1 MEPLM
6 APWVYEELLSI
17 KQKPKPLQSWLLRP
31 MVKVVLM
38 KLENICRITDILNL
52 LNIFIS
58 EL

>member
-38 KLENICRITDILNL
+38 KLENIFKINAIFYL

-58 EL
+58 E